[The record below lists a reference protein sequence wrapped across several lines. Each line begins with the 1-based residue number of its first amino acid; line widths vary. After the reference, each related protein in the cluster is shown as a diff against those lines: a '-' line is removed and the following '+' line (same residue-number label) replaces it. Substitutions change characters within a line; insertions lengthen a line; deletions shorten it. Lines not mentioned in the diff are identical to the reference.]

1 MPPRL
6 DMTIL
11 TNMSRRVDPK
21 DIKGAAWT
29 VAEAKACFSELV
41 ARARAGKPQRVTR
54 YGKEEVVV
62 VSAEDWR
69 QLLEKSTSVDGREGQ
84 SLWEA
89 TVPFRH
95 ADPDGDFAAIM
106 DRIVEERGL
115 QPLDPKTL
123 DE

>member
-1 MPPRL
+1 
-6 DMTIL
+6 MTIL
-11 TNMSRRVDPK
+11 TNMNHRVDPK

-69 QLLEKSTSVDGREGQ
+69 ELQAKDASTRGDGQ

-89 TVPFRH
+89 TAPFRH
-95 ADPDGDFAAIM
+95 ADPEGDFAAIM
-106 DRIVEERGL
+106 DRIVDERGL
-115 QPLDPKTL
+115 QPLDPKML